1 MESQQQ
7 PPEMSLPR
15 VTVTPAPQSDAQLQR
30 IGTQVSVFLAQLPN
44 YIGRFFN
51 EYKQPIISIALV
63 VAGLIALRVVLTILV
78 ALIDIPLVAPTFKLI
93 GMVYSV
99 WFISRYLLKASTR
112 QELSEELHGLKQQ
125 VVGSQQL
132 PESRS

>member
-1 MESQQQ
+1 MEPQQQ
-7 PPEMSLPR
+7 PPDMSQPL
-15 VTVTPAPQSDAQLQR
+15 VTVTPAPQSDEQLQQ

-44 YIGRFFN
+44 YIGKFFN

-99 WFISRYLLKASTR
+99 WFINRYLLKASNR
-112 QELSEELHGLKQQ
+112 QELSEELQGLKQQ